1 MEYKYQ
7 SKFFKAR
14 ELCNG
19 MFVISGPVG
28 GLCFLILGSK
38 KALLVD
44 TMTGIG
50 SLKAFCRDITDL
62 PLDVV
67 LTHGHVDHVGGN
79 CEFDVV
85 HIHPWDINTT
95 YYQMTIAKRKA
106 HLVGYNLNEKG
117 IRDEDFVPEK
127 SFFAV
132 PVFDGEYFD
141 LGDNKVEVIHTP
153 GHSWGSVALLNVNER
168 VALVGD
174 NLHSTAGIMLESSS
188 SVEEYLWG
196 LENLKAQAHR
206 IDRMFWSHGNCDPIT
221 PAHLDE
227 AIEACKSVI
236 AGEEEPM
243 LWTGNYYWAKKV
255 DEHRNRIDGKY
266 GNLVYEKGRV
276 HKRERPKAVV
286 SYHDFVE

>member
-1 MEYKYQ
+1 MEYK
-7 SKFFKAR
+7 SRFFRAR
-14 ELCNG
+14 EISNG

-28 GLCFLILGSK
+28 GLSFLILGSK

-44 TMTGIG
+44 TMTGFG

-106 HLVGYNLNEKG
+106 FLGEHIQDLYKRG
-117 IRDEDFVPEK
+117 ITDNDLIPEK

-132 PVFDGEYFD
+132 PVYDGEYFD

-153 GHSWGSVALLNVNER
+153 GHSWGSIALLNVNER
-168 VALVGD
+168 IVLIGD
-174 NLHSTAGIMLESSS
+174 NLNSGTLMFLESST
-188 SVEEYLWG
+188 SVEEYLGG
-196 LENLKAQAHR
+196 LEHLKSHAHR
-206 IDRMFWSHGNCDPIT
+206 FDKMIWSHGDCSPLMEAD
-221 PAHLDE
+221 LDD
-227 AIEACKSVI
+227 AIEACKSVLS
-236 AGEEEPM
+236 GTEEPIP
-243 LWTGNYYWAKKV
+243 WTGKYYWAKKV
-255 DEHRNRIDGKY
+255 GPDSKRLDGKY
-266 GNLVYEKGRV
+266 ANFRYEKGRV
-276 HKRERPKAVV
+276 HKYEISKAIV